1 MTLLE
6 ARRRLPMTAAHLTR
20 VAALALMRAPG
31 LVAVAHA
38 DDEYGTGREAVVRQ
52 AAGSAMLPMAAAPQP
67 IAAERFA
74 AGQNDNFGAPQRDAL
89 IRQSATRGSS
99 AVLVDVAQAKTAGG
113 DYAPEPGYRL
123 PHPLAGGPPPADPAR
138 EGYRPGGGPHFL
150 LPP

>member
-1 MTLLE
+1 
-6 ARRRLPMTAAHLTR
+6 MTAAHLTR
-20 VAALALMRAPG
+20 VAALALMLAPA

-74 AGQNDNFGAPQRDAL
+74 AGQSDNFGAPQRDAL

-99 AVLVDVAQAKTAGG
+99 AVLVDVAQAKAAAGE
-113 DYAPEPGYRL
+113 YAADGGYRL
-123 PHPLAGGPPPADPAR
+123 TDLVGGGGRQDELAR
-138 EGYRPGGGPHFL
+138 EIYRPGGGTDF
-150 LPP
+150 

>member
-1 MTLLE
+1 MT
-6 ARRRLPMTAAHLTR
+6 PVNLTR
-20 VAALALMRAPG
+20 VAALALMLAPA

-38 DDEYGTGREAVVRQ
+38 DDEYGTGHEAVVRQ
-52 AAGSAMLPMAAAPQP
+52 VAGSAMLPMTAMPQP

-113 DYAPEPGYRL
+113 EYAADGGYRL
-123 PHPLAGGPPPADPAR
+123 TDLVGSGGRQDELAR
-138 EGYRPGGGPHFL
+138 EIYQPGSATDF
-150 LPP
+150 

>member
-20 VAALALMRAPG
+20 VAALALMLAPA

-38 DDEYGTGREAVVRQ
+38 DDEYGTGHEAAVRH
-52 AAGSAMLPMAAAPQP
+52 AAGSAMLPMAAVPRP

-113 DYAPEPGYRL
+113 PSAPAAPRL
-123 PHPLAGGPPPADPAR
+123 GPPPLRGRPPPAAR
-138 EGYRPGGGPHFL
+138 APGVSRPPGR
-150 LPP
+150 

>member
-6 ARRRLPMTAAHLTR
+6 ARRGTPMTAANLTR
-20 VAALALMRAPG
+20 VAALAWMLAPA
-31 LVAVAHA
+31 LFAVVHA
-38 DDEYGTGREAVVRQ
+38 DDESGTGHEAAVRQ
-52 AAGSAMLPMAAAPQP
+52 AAGSAMLPMAAVPRP

-113 DYAPEPGYRL
+113 RYPAE
-123 PHPLAGGPPPADPAR
+123 AGLRPPPPR
-138 EGYRPGGGPHFL
+138 RRRP
-150 LPP
+150 PPDR